1 MTFLSLVS
9 FGSKSHSALN
19 QDDKFSA
26 WLDHWR
32 RSAIY
37 SMKRVGWSFHFCW
50 LLIIWTTSGCTTY
63 DRETFLKSHSLTKF
77 MADRPQAG
85 KLLRQHAAL
94 EQWLATEWDRPIEDY
109 RIFWSDEQP
118 TASPMAEHAA
128 NTSHRLIVIRVST
141 GLAPVDQLLALAY
154 EICNA
159 QGRHEF
165 VALSAQAAAGK
176 ISRDQFIHGKCLVE
190 YAALLR
196 LKEKFPKLLAL
207 SSAEVAATP
216 LYRTLLQVPVGG
228 FQDYQSWRGATPAY
242 VHDQAL
248 YGLEFDQIVKKG
260 QSSTPKPE

>member
-1 MTFLSLVS
+1 
-9 FGSKSHSALN
+9 
-19 QDDKFSA
+19 
-26 WLDHWR
+26 
-32 RSAIY
+32 
-37 SMKRVGWSFHFCW
+37 MKRVGWSFHFCW
-50 LLIIWTTSGCTTY
+50 LLIIWTAGGCTTY
-63 DRETFLKSHSLTKF
+63 DRETFLKSHSLSKF

-94 EQWLATEWDRPIEDY
+94 DQWLSTEWNRPIEDY

-118 TASPMAEHAA
+118 TASPMAEHVA
-128 NTSHRLIVIRVST
+128 NISYRLIVIRVSR

-154 EICNA
+154 ETCNA

-176 ISRDQFIHGKCLVE
+176 ISRDQFIDGKSSVE

-196 LKEKFPKLLAL
+196 LKENFPKMLPL
-207 SSAEVAATP
+207 SKSEVAATT
-216 LYRTLLQVPVGG
+216 LYQTLLQVPVGG
-228 FQDYQSWRGATPAY
+228 FQDYQAWRRATPAY

-248 YGLEFDQIVKKG
+248 YGLEFDRLVKKG